1 MKDFGETKVNQ
12 LDISL
17 FVDHH
22 VFRFYISVYHIV
34 SRQCLQRTKYL
45 RAVKLDPALLPI
57 FAELHVHLILDHPVK
72 VLARKILENKVY
84 VFVV

>member
-1 MKDFGETKVNQ
+1 MKDFGKTKVYQ

-22 VFRFYISVYHIV
+22 ILRFNVSVYHIV
-34 SRQCLQRTKYL
+34 SGQCLQRTKYL
-45 RAVKLDPALLPI
+45 GAIKLDPALLAI

-72 VLARKILENKVY
+72 VLAR
-84 VFVV
+84 